1 MNNKD
6 VLVVIDAGH
15 GGIDSGAVGN
25 GLEEKN
31 LTLRA
36 AKYIY
41 ERLQELN
48 IPVVITR
55 TEDEYLPK
63 EKRIERIR
71 NLTNNNPNTLLIS
84 NHINAGGAEGAEI
97 VYSLKN
103 NSVFSDIILNNIGK
117 KGQLKRKTYQRRL
130 PENPN
135 LDYYY
140 ILRETNSNEPVLI
153 EYGFID
159 NKKDS
164 DKLKN
169 NIEEYAEAVVESIS
183 DYLGYSY
190 EQQEQESEYIVQKG
204 DTLYSI
210 GRRFNISIDELK
222 RINNLI
228 SNTLTIGQVLKLKEV
243 GQLDNPIYIVQKGDT
258 LYSIAKN
265 NNISVDELVKINNL
279 ANSNLSIGQ
288 ELYIPKLE
296 EKIDNNNLSEEYDFY
311 TIKKGDSLWKI
322 AREFDIPLPE
332 LIEINNLTNLTLSIG
347 QTLLVPKLDNNTNN
361 IYIVEKGDSLWSI
374 AKNNNLSVDELKRLN
389 NLDSNLLSIG
399 QQLIIKK

>member
-1 MNNKD
+1 MNNNET
-6 VLVVIDAGH
+6 LVVIDAGH

-31 LTLRA
+31 LNLKA
-36 AKYIY
+36 ARHIY

-63 EKRIERIR
+63 DKRIERIKT
-71 NLTNNNPNTLLIS
+71 LTNNNPNNILIS
-84 NHINAGGAEGAEI
+84 NHINAGGAEGAEV

-103 NSVFSDIILNNIGK
+103 NSYFSDLILNNLEK
-117 KGQLKRKTYQRRL
+117 RGQIKRRSYQRRL

-159 NKKDS
+159 NKKDAY
-164 DKLKN
+164 KLNN
-169 NIEEYAEAVVESIS
+169 NIKDYAEAVVESITE
-183 DYLGYSY
+183 YLGYPY
-190 EQQEQESEYIVQKG
+190 TNNKVEEYIVKKG

-210 GRRFNISIDELK
+210 SKKYNISIDELK

-228 SNTLTIGQVLKLKEV
+228 SNTLSIGQILKLKETNN
-243 GQLDNPIYIVQKGDT
+243 DNPIYIVQKNDT

-265 NNISVDELVKINNL
+265 NNISLDELVQINNL
-279 ANSNLSIGQ
+279 TNTNLTIGQ
-288 ELYIPKLE
+288 ELYIPKNE
-296 EKIDNNNLSEEYDFY
+296 ETPTSNEYEIY
-311 TIKKGDSLWKI
+311 TVKKGDSLWKI
-322 AREFDIPLPE
+322 SKEYNITIPE
-332 LIEINNLTNLTLSIG
+332 LEKINNLSDFTLQIN
-347 QTLLVPKLDNNTNN
+347 QKLLVPKKENNN
-361 IYIVEKGDSLWSI
+361 IYIVQKGDSLWSI
-374 AKNNNLSVDELKRLN
+374 ARKNNITVDELKEKN
-389 NLDSNLLSIG
+389 NLTSNLLSIG
-399 QQLIIKK
+399 QELIV

>member
-222 RINNLI
+222 RI